1 MKKMRSDLVVDA
13 LKAARFITGTPRTR
27 VEIARHLEW
36 DIETC
41 HNNNATY
48 QRIRRLILALEFA
61 GMPIEVTVAE
71 DNKTQMF
78 MIQRRWWH
86 GA

>member
-1 MKKMRSDLVVDA
+1 MVEA
-13 LKAARFITGTPRTR
+13 LRAARFITGTPRTR

-36 DIETC
+36 DVKTC
-41 HNNNATY
+41 HHNNATY
-48 QRIRRLILALEFA
+48 QRVSRLIAALEFA
-61 GMPIEVTVAE
+61 GIPVEVMVAE
-71 DNKTQMF
+71 DGKTQMF

>member
-1 MKKMRSDLVVDA
+1 MVEA
-13 LKAARFITGTPRTR
+13 LRAARFITGTPRTR

-36 DIETC
+36 DVKTC
-41 HNNNATY
+41 HHNNATY
-48 QRIRRLILALEFA
+48 QRTRRLIAALEFA
-61 GMPIEVTVAE
+61 GMPVEVMMAE
-71 DNKTQMF
+71 DDKTQMF